1 VTAALNSVLPSGP
14 ADEMSR
20 ACHEFHGFL
29 HTLKGLLVIPRFVAA
44 EDADAVFALLRRQLE
59 RLAGSSPFYADL
71 FAEHGIAP
79 AALDSLD
86 ALSRFPFTS
95 KQMLR
100 DSQSAAPPLGRHA
113 TVEMEQVI
121 RVHAS
126 TGTTGRPSWVGVTRR
141 DAEAW
146 TDMVSNALRTQGLIA
161 SDVVVHGAGLTLFVG
176 GLPVRDAIERIG
188 ATMVPIG
195 TGASEKAVLAMS
207 TLGVTTLHSTPSYA
221 RYLADYIREKLGRE
235 PKEFGLRKILVG
247 GEPGGGEPAFREHIE
262 NEWGATV
269 TEGLG
274 NADMAPILFAER
286 PGSGGMRYTGG
297 KHVLVELIDPV
308 TGEAIEAE
316 PGVTGELVY
325 TSVDRECCPLVR
337 FRTRDRVLVT
347 GTDGDGAPLIR
358 CVGRTD
364 DMLIVLGVNVFPS
377 AIRDLVQTLHPR
389 TSGAIQVVLP
399 AKGPRVEPPLCVEAE
414 WGEQC
419 GDRDGLA
426 REIEGLI
433 KARLSVPAAV
443 TLVPPGSLE
452 RSEMKS
458 RLTRLA

>member
-1 VTAALNSVLPSGP
+1 
-14 ADEMSR
+14 
-20 ACHEFHGFL
+20 
-29 HTLKGLLVIPRFVAA
+29 VAA
-44 EDADAVFALLRRQLE
+44 ADSGAVLALLRRQLDLLGG
-59 RLAGSSPFYADL
+59 RSPFYRDL
-71 FAEHGIAP
+71 FAERGVTP
-79 AALDSLD
+79 AALESLE
-86 ALSRFPFTS
+86 AISKFPFTT

-100 DSQSAAPPLGRHA
+100 DSQAAAPPLGRHA
-113 TVEMEQVI
+113 GVAMEQVV

-146 TDMVSNALRTQGLIA
+146 TELTARAMRTQGLVA

-195 TGASEKAVLAMS
+195 TGASEKAALAMS
-207 TLGVTTLHSTPSYA
+207 SLGVTTLHSTPSYA
-221 RYLADYIREKLGRE
+221 RYLADYVRDKLGRD
-235 PKEFGLRKILVG
+235 PKEFGLAKIMVG
-247 GEPGGGEPAFREHIE
+247 GEPGGGEPAFRAHIE
-262 NEWGATV
+262 REWGATV

-286 PGSGGMRYTGG
+286 PGTAGMRFTGG

-308 TGEAIEAE
+308 TGEPIDPE
-316 PGVTGELVY
+316 PGASGELVY
-325 TSVDRECCPLVR
+325 TAVDRECCPLVR
-337 FRTRDRVLVT
+337 FRTRDRVTVT
-347 GTDGDGAPLIR
+347 GLDTDGAPLIR

-377 AIRDLVQTLHPR
+377 AVRDLVQTLHPR
-389 TSGAIQVVLP
+389 TSGAIQIVLP
-399 AKGPRVEPPLCVEAE
+399 GEGPRVEPPLRVEAE
-414 WGEQC
+414 WGERP
-419 GDRDGLA
+419 DDGLG
-426 REIEGLI
+426 REIEALI

-452 RSEMKS
+452 RSEMK
-458 RLTRLA
+458 TRLIRPAGQRTP